1 MNEPM
6 ILGKVLKVTFNPV
19 KFIILWYVEISLFF
33 HLVTR
38 VTVNTEKSDSTAN
51 ALLTSCFLLMWK
63 KKNPFLRLGFYEKQY
78 PPRQCPDPYLLKKS
92 MITENFFIYIKTK
105 KSFFA

>member
-1 MNEPM
+1 MQLAKKGIKQKERKASQQMNEPM

-51 ALLTSCFLLMWK
+51 ALLTSCFLLM
-63 KKNPFLRLGFYEKQY
+63 
-78 PPRQCPDPYLLKKS
+78 
-92 MITENFFIYIKTK
+92 
-105 KSFFA
+105 